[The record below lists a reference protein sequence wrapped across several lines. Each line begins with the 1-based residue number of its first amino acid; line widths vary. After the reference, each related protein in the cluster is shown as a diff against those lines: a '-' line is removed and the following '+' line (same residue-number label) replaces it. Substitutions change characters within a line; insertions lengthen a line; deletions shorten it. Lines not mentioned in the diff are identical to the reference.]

1 MRDHDNHTGKTE
13 MVAQL
18 LSSLLQR
25 TSIDDHEEVL
35 SSANAVLA
43 KSKGDVQAQHAKVV
57 ALLKLDRYEDA
68 LRVVEEGGEALK
80 QQAGLEYAYGL
91 YKSGRV
97 EDAIEVV
104 ARVGGRGASHLEA
117 QAVCTSG
124 PGGWI

>member
-1 MRDHDNHTGKTE
+1 

-68 LRVVEEGGEALK
+68 LRVVEEGGE
-80 QQAGLEYAYGL
+80 
-91 YKSGRV
+91 
-97 EDAIEVV
+97 
-104 ARVGGRGASHLEA
+104 GGEA
-117 QAVCTSG
+117 KRM
-124 PGGWI
+124 

>member
-1 MRDHDNHTGKTE
+1 

-25 TSIDDHEEVL
+25 TSIEDHGEVL
-35 SSANAVLA
+35 SSANAVLG

-68 LRVVEEGGEALK
+68 LRVVEEGGDALK
-80 QQAGLEYAYGL
+80 QQAALEHAYGL
-91 YKSGRV
+91 YKSGRAD
-97 EDAIEVV
+97 DAIEVV

-117 QAVCTSG
+117 QAVCNAITG
-124 PGGWI
+124 DGGQYWIELT